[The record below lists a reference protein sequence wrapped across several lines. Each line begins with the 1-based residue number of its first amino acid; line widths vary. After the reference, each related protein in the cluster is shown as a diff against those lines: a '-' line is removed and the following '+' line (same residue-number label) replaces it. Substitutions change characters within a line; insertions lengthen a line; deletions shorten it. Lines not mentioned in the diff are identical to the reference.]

1 MKIINYVIKIAIH
14 NIYFLYN
21 MYLIVKN
28 PKLKQINQKDKTNI
42 ILDPLQPYIII
53 AFKMINNKKN
63 KIDTYNNNLNFLNR
77 FQCLFKKNVGF
88 ARIQKIIFR
97 SN

>member
-21 MYLIVKN
+21 MYLIAKN
-28 PKLKQINQKDKTNI
+28 PKLKQIKTNI

-77 FQCLFKKNVGF
+77 FQCLFKKNVRF
-88 ARIQKIIFR
+88 ARI
-97 SN
+97 